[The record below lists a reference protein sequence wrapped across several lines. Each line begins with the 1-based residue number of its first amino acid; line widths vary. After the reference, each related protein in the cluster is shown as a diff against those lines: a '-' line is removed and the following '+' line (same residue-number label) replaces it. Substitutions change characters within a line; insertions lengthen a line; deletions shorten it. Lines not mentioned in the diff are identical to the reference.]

1 MIQVKDLQKIYNGTT
16 VLNLEELHIAKG
28 EVFGL
33 VGNNGA
39 GKTTFFSLVLDLI
52 RASKGEVIINGIQ
65 VSKTEEWKELVAAYI
80 DESFTIGYLTP
91 DEYFE
96 FIGELRG
103 LNAKDVSNFLEDYT
117 DFFKDEI
124 LGKKKFIRDL
134 SKGNQKK
141 VGVVG
146 AFLGNPEVIIL
157 DEPFANLDPSS
168 QYQLRNIIKDISKQK
183 EKTLLISSHDLD
195 HVADV
200 CSRIVIL
207 DKGEVVRDV
216 EKNRFYTGRF
226 GRILYRS
233 KSRTRFYG
241 RRLILLPSLI
251 HNTFKY
257 EYKDIHQPKSAF
269 NSYYRRLRTH
279 FHLCYNKQAT

>member
-1 MIQVKDLQKIYNGTT
+1 MITIKNLQKAYNGAT
-16 VLNLEELHIAKG
+16 VLNLEELKIKKG
-28 EVFGL
+28 EIFGL

-39 GKTTFFSLVLDLI
+39 GKTTLFSLVLDLI
-52 RASKGEVIINGIQ
+52 RASRGRVFINEIA
-65 VSKTEEWKELVAAYI
+65 VAKTEDWKELVAAYI

-103 LNAKDVSNFLEDYT
+103 MNANDVSAFLKGYT

-146 AFLGNPEVIIL
+146 ALMGNPEVIVL

-168 QYQLRNIIKDISKQK
+168 QYQLRNIIKQYAEQDD
-183 EKTLLISSHDLD
+183 KTLLISSHDLD

-200 CSRIVIL
+200 CYRIVIL
-207 DKGEVVRDV
+207 EKGEIVRDV
-216 EKNRFYTGRF
+216 EKTDSTLAELEEFFTGV
-226 GRILYRS
+226 
-233 KSRTRFYG
+233 
-241 RRLILLPSLI
+241 
-251 HNTFKY
+251 
-257 EYKDIHQPKSAF
+257 
-269 NSYYRRLRTH
+269 
-279 FHLCYNKQAT
+279 KQAPDFMEG

>member
-1 MIQVKDLQKIYNGTT
+1 MIQAINLQKEYNGTT
-16 VLNLEELHIAKG
+16 VLNLPDLTINKG

-52 RASKGEVIINGIQ
+52 RASRGKVLVNEIPVAK
-65 VSKTEEWKELVAAYI
+65 SEEWKELVSAYI

-103 LNAKDVSNFLEDYT
+103 MNEKDVSNFLEGFT
-117 DFFKDEI
+117 DFFKDEV

-146 AFLGNPEVIIL
+146 AFMGNTEVIVL

-168 QYQLRNIIKDISKQK
+168 QYQLRNIIKEIGKRQD
-183 EKTLLISSHDLD
+183 KTILISSHDLD

-207 DKGEVVRDV
+207 EKGEAVRDV
-216 EKNRFYTGRF
+216 QKTETTLAELEEFFTGVKTE
-226 GRILYRS
+226 RS
-233 KSRTRFYG
+233 
-241 RRLILLPSLI
+241 
-251 HNTFKY
+251 
-257 EYKDIHQPKSAF
+257 
-269 NSYYRRLRTH
+269 
-279 FHLCYNKQAT
+279 FHDEL

>member
-1 MIQVKDLQKIYNGTT
+1 MIQAINLEKAYSGTT
-16 VLNLEELHIAKG
+16 VLNLPELKIEKG

-52 RASKGEVIINGIQ
+52 RASRGKVIIKDFP
-65 VSKTEEWKELVAAYI
+65 VSKSEEWKELVAAYI

-91 DEYFE
+91 DEYFS
-96 FIGELRG
+96 FIGELR
-103 LNAKDVSNFLEDYT
+103 NMNENDISSFLA
-117 DFFKDEI
+117 DFQEFFNDEVI
-124 LGKKKFIRDL
+124 GKKKFIRDL

-146 AFLGNPEVIIL
+146 ALMGDPEVIVL

-168 QYQLRNIIKDISKQK
+168 QYQLRNIIKQYAQQK

-200 CSRIVIL
+200 CTRIVIL
-207 DKGEVVRDV
+207 EKGEIVRDV
-216 EKNRFYTGRF
+216 QKTESTLAELEEFFTGVKAET
-226 GRILYRS
+226 S
-233 KSRTRFYG
+233 
-241 RRLILLPSLI
+241 
-251 HNTFKY
+251 
-257 EYKDIHQPKSAF
+257 
-269 NSYYRRLRTH
+269 
-279 FHLCYNKQAT
+279 FHDEL

>member
-1 MIQVKDLQKIYNGTT
+1 MIQAINLQKEYNGTT
-16 VLNLEELHIAKG
+16 VLNLAELAIQKG

-39 GKTTFFSLVLDLI
+39 GKTTFFSLLLDLI
-52 RASKGEVIINGIQ
+52 RASRGKVLINEIPVAQ
-65 VSKTEEWKELVAAYI
+65 SEDWKELVSAYI

-91 DEYFE
+91 DEYFN
-96 FIGELRG
+96 FLGELR
-103 LNAKDVSNFLEDYT
+103 NMNENDVAAFLGKFS

-124 LGKKKFIRDL
+124 LGKKKLIRDL

-146 AFLGNPEVIIL
+146 AFMGNADVIVL

-168 QYQLRNIIKDISKQK
+168 QYQLRNLIKEIGKNGD
-183 EKTLLISSHDLD
+183 KTILVSSHDLD

-207 DKGEVVRDV
+207 EKGEIVRDV
-216 EKNRFYTGRF
+216 QKTDSTLAELEEFFTGVK
-226 GRILYRS
+226 IES
-233 KSRTRFYG
+233 S
-241 RRLILLPSLI
+241 
-251 HNTFKY
+251 
-257 EYKDIHQPKSAF
+257 
-269 NSYYRRLRTH
+269 
-279 FHLCYNKQAT
+279 FHENL

>member
-1 MIQVKDLQKIYNGTT
+1 MIQAINLQKAYNGTT
-16 VLNLEELHIAKG
+16 VLNLPELKVKKG
-28 EVFGL
+28 EIFGL

-39 GKTTFFSLVLDLI
+39 GKTTLFSLVLDLI
-52 RASKGEVIINGIQ
+52 RATKGKVLINEIA
-65 VSKTEEWKELVAAYI
+65 VAKSEDWKELVAAYI

-96 FIGELRG
+96 FIGELR
-103 LNAKDVSNFLEDYT
+103 NMNTNDVKVFLKDYT

-146 AFLGNPEVIIL
+146 ALMGNPEVIVL

-168 QYQLRNIIKDISKQK
+168 QYQLRNIIKEYAKHK

-200 CSRIVIL
+200 SSRIVVL
-207 DKGEVVRDV
+207 EKGEIVRDV
-216 EKNRFYTGRF
+216 ETTDSTLAELKEFFTGVKKEPDF
-226 GRILYRS
+226 L
-233 KSRTRFYG
+233 
-241 RRLILLPSLI
+241 
-251 HNTFKY
+251 
-257 EYKDIHQPKSAF
+257 ED
-269 NSYYRRLRTH
+269 
-279 FHLCYNKQAT
+279 